1 MLESSGRVAVGGPAM
16 TIKAQ
21 LLAALCGL
29 SICLAIIAGSGFH
42 SATTAKDGLL
52 SVYNKRVIATRE
64 LKLVSDLYAVNVVD
78 AAHKVNNGNWQWS
91 EGVAALQRA
100 KEGIAEHWGVYLAGE
115 QDEQEKP
122 IVAQIESL
130 QTAADRSVEE
140 LLRLMSAGDAAA
152 LDAFVKL
159 DLYPSI
165 EPITD
170 AISSL
175 VDAQIAGAEATFE
188 ETAVDYQISQTIS
201 FAALSI
207 GIVAL
212 AFSLWTTLF
221 KTVRPLGAL
230 TGAMRLLA
238 DGRLETEIPC
248 AGQKNELGQMAAAV
262 VIFRENALER
272 RRLEESARAGQEA
285 ERAKGEA
292 LQAHIQLFRQT
303 VTKVLASVND
313 GTDSMKS
320 MADLLS
326 NVAGDAA
333 GRAASARSASGEA
346 SINVQTV
353 ATAAEELAA
362 STREIADQAQRASTI
377 VAAATEIARA
387 TDDDVSSLAAAAE
400 RVGNVVGLINSIAEQ
415 TNLLALNATIEA
427 ARAGEAGRG
436 FAVVAAEVK
445 ALANQTAKAT
455 EEISSQIA
463 GIQAS
468 TSKAVGSIRTIGE
481 RVGEINGLNAT
492 IAAAVEEQEAVTR
505 EISQSIGRAATGSTE
520 VAENVDGVSAAIA
533 ETSAEAQRVH
543 VVSNDLARAAQE
555 LSAAIDGFLANVS
568 GESDTRQ
575 IKRAA

>member
-1 MLESSGRVAVGGPAM
+1 M

-21 LLAALCGL
+21 LLAALCGISL
-29 SICLAIIAGSGFH
+29 CLAIIAGSGFF
-42 SATTAKDGLL
+42 SAKYANDGLH
-52 SVYNKRVIATRE
+52 SVYNERVVAARE
-64 LKLVSDLYAVNVVD
+64 LKIVSDLYAVNVVD

-91 EGVAALQRA
+91 EGRAALQA
-100 KEGIAEHWGVYLAGE
+100 AEQGIAQHWAIYLAGE

-122 IVAQIESL
+122 LVARIQSL
-130 QTAADRSVEE
+130 QSAADGSVGE
-140 LLRLMSAGDAAA
+140 LLRIMAASDAAA
-152 LDAFVKL
+152 LDAFVKQS
-159 DLYPSI
+159 LYPTI
-165 EPITD
+165 DPITE

-175 VDAQIAGAEATFE
+175 VDAQLAGAGATYKSAAANFQ
-188 ETAVDYQISQTIS
+188 VSQGIT
-201 FAALSI
+201 FAALLA
-207 GIVAL
+207 GIAAL
-212 AFSLWTTLF
+212 GFSLWTTLF

-230 TGAMRLLA
+230 TEAMRQLA
-238 DGRLETEIPC
+238 DGRLETDIPC
-248 AGQKNELGQMAAAV
+248 TGQKNELGQMAAAV
-262 VIFRENALER
+262 GIFRENALER
-272 RRLEESARAGQEA
+272 RRLEESARAAQEI
-285 ERAKGEA
+285 ERVKGEA
-292 LQAHIQLFRQT
+292 LQAHIRGFRST
-303 VTKVLASVND
+303 VTKVLAGVND

-333 GRAASARSASGEA
+333 GRAALARSASGEA
-346 SINVQTV
+346 SLNVQTV

-377 VAAATEIARA
+377 VAAATDIARA
-387 TDDDVSSLAAAAE
+387 TDEDVSSLAAAAE

-468 TSKAVGSIRTIGE
+468 TGKAVGSIRTIGE
-481 RVGEINGLNAT
+481 RVSEINGLNAT

-505 EISQSIGRAATGSTE
+505 EISQSIGRAAAGSTE
-520 VAENVDGVSAAIA
+520 VAENVDGVSAAIG

-543 VVSNDLARAAQE
+543 SVSNELARAAQE

-568 GESDTRQ
+568 GEGDTRQ
-575 IKRAA
+575 IRRAA

>member
-1 MLESSGRVAVGGPAM
+1 M
-16 TIKAQ
+16 TIKSQ
-21 LLAALCGL
+21 LIVALCGI
-29 SICLAIIAGSGFH
+29 SVCLAIIAGSGYH

-52 SVYNKRVIATRE
+52 SVYNDRVVATRE
-64 LKLVSDLYAVNVVD
+64 LKIVSDLYAVSVVD

-91 EGVAALQRA
+91 EGIAALHGAR
-100 KEGIAEHWGVYLAGE
+100 EGIAKHWGVFLAGE
-115 QDEQEKP
+115 HDDQEKP
-122 IVAQIESL
+122 IIEEIQKL
-130 QTAADRSVEE
+130 QAGVDQSIDE
-140 LLRLMSAGDAAA
+140 LLQLMSTGDAAA
-152 LDAFVKL
+152 LDTFVKL

-165 EPITD
+165 EPVTD
-170 AISSL
+170 AITSL
-175 VDAQIAGAEATFE
+175 VDAQLAGAEATFD
-188 ETAVDYQISQTIS
+188 ETAVDYQISQTIT
-201 FAALSI
+201 FVAL
-207 GIVAL
+207 IVGVAAL

-221 KTVRPLGAL
+221 KTVRPRGAL
-230 TGAMRLLA
+230 TAAMRQLA

-292 LQAHIQLFRQT
+292 LQAHIQAFRQT
-303 VTKVLASVND
+303 VTKVLAGVND

-346 SINVQTV
+346 SLNVQTV

-387 TDDDVSSLAAAAE
+387 TDEDVSSLAAAAE

-463 GIQAS
+463 GIQTS
-468 TSKAVGSIRTIGE
+468 TGKAVGSIRTIGE

-520 VAENVDGVSAAIA
+520 VAENVDGVSAAIG

-543 VVSNDLARAAQE
+543 AVSNELAHAAQE

-568 GESDTRQ
+568 GEGDARQ

>member
-1 MLESSGRVAVGGPAM
+1 MM
-16 TIKAQ
+16 IKTQ
-21 LLAALCGL
+21 LMAALC
-29 SICLAIIAGSGFH
+29 SISLCMAIMVGSGFF
-42 SATTAKDGLL
+42 SAKTANDGLQ
-52 SVYNKRVIATRE
+52 SVYNERVVATRE

-78 AAHKVNNGNWQWS
+78 AAHKVNNGNWLWS
-91 EGVAALQRA
+91 EGAAALQEA
-100 KEGIAEHWGVYLAGE
+100 KQGIAQHWALYLAGE

-122 IVAQIESL
+122 IVARVQSL
-130 QTAADRSVEE
+130 QSAADRSVDE
-140 LLRLMSAGDAAA
+140 LTRIMRASDAAA

-159 DLYPSI
+159 SLYPTI
-165 EPITD
+165 DPITD
-170 AISSL
+170 AISAL
-175 VDAQIAGAEATFE
+175 VDAQLVGAETTYQ
-188 ETAVDYQISQTIS
+188 TAAADFRQSQAIS
-201 FAALSI
+201 FVAFFVGVA
-207 GIVAL
+207 AL

-230 TGAMRLLA
+230 TEAMRQLA
-238 DGRLETEIPC
+238 GGRIETEIPC
-248 AGQKNELGQMAAAV
+248 AGERNELGQMAAAV
-262 VIFRENALER
+262 VVFRENALER
-272 RRLEESARAGQEA
+272 RRLEEGARAAQEI
-285 ERAKGEA
+285 ERGKGEA
-292 LQAHIQLFRQT
+292 LQSHIVAFRQT
-303 VTKVLASVND
+303 VTKVLAGVND
-313 GTDSMKS
+313 GTDAMKS

-377 VAAATEIARA
+377 VAAATDIARA
-387 TDDDVSSLAAAAE
+387 TDEDVSSLAAAAE

-468 TSKAVGSIRTIGE
+468 TGKAVGSIRTIGE
-481 RVGEINGLNAT
+481 RVSEINGLNAT

-505 EISQSIGRAATGSTE
+505 EISQSIGRAATGSNA
-520 VAENVDGVSAAIA
+520 VAENVDGVSAAIG

-543 VVSNDLARAAQE
+543 AVSNELARAAQE
-555 LSAAIDGFLANVS
+555 LSAAIDGFLDNVS
-568 GESDTRQ
+568 GEGEARQ
-575 IKRAA
+575 VRKAA

>member
-1 MLESSGRVAVGGPAM
+1 MM
-16 TIKAQ
+16 TIKTQ
-21 LLAALCGL
+21 LLAALGGIFLCI
-29 SICLAIIAGSGFH
+29 SIIAGSGLY
-42 SATTAKDGLL
+42 SATTANEGLQ
-52 SVYNKRVIATRE
+52 SVYNERVVATRE
-64 LKLVSDLYAVNVVD
+64 LKIVSDLYAVNVVD

-91 EGVAALQRA
+91 EGIAALRRA
-100 KEGIAEHWGVYLAGE
+100 KEGIAEHWAAYLAGE
-115 QDEQEKP
+115 QDAQEKP
-122 IVAQIESL
+122 LVARIQSL
-130 QTAADRSVEE
+130 QSAADRSVDE
-140 LLRLMSAGDAAA
+140 LLQIMSASDATA
-152 LDAFVKL
+152 LDNFVKL
-159 DLYPSI
+159 SLYPSI
-165 EPITD
+165 DPITD

-175 VDAQIAGAEATFE
+175 VDVQLAGAGDTYASAAADFR
-188 ETAVDYQISQTIS
+188 QSQAIT
-201 FAALSI
+201 FAALLI
-207 GIVAL
+207 GVAAL
-212 AFSLWTTLF
+212 GFSLWTTLY

-230 TGAMRLLA
+230 TAAMRQLA
-238 DGRLETEIPC
+238 DGRLDTIIPC
-248 AGQKNELGQMAAAV
+248 EGQGNELGQMAAAV
-262 VIFRENALER
+262 VIFRENAFER
-272 RRLEESARAGQEA
+272 RRLEESARASQDI

-292 LQAHIQLFRQT
+292 LQGHILAFRQI
-303 VTKVLASVND
+303 VTKVLAGVND

-387 TDDDVSSLAAAAE
+387 TDEDVSHLAAAAE
-400 RVGNVVGLINSIAEQ
+400 RVGNVVSLINSIAEQ

-468 TSKAVGSIRTIGE
+468 TGKAVGSIRTIGE
-481 RVGEINGLNAT
+481 RVSEINGLNAA

-505 EISQSIGRAATGSTE
+505 EISQSIGRAAAGSTE

-533 ETSAEAQRVH
+533 DTSAEAQRVH
-543 VVSNDLARAAQE
+543 SVSNELARAARE
-555 LSAAIDGFLANVS
+555 LSAAIDGFLANVT
-568 GESDTRQ
+568 GEGDARQ
-575 IKRAA
+575 ARKAA